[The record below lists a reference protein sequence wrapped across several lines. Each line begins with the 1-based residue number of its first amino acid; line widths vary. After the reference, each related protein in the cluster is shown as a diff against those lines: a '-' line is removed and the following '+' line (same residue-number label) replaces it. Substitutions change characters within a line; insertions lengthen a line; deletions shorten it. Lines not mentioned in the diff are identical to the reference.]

1 MSTNIASGVPAVNKT
16 KYGDIP
22 LLTSINY
29 NSWQKAV
36 LRVLQEID
44 ADEIISGEEDVA
56 QPLDIIYKDYKKR
69 SAKAANIISLS
80 CSPDVKS
87 YIDHLT
93 APKDMWETF
102 KIRLDTSATR
112 FGRTT
117 LLRYFR
123 SARP

>member
-1 MSTNIASGVPAVNKT
+1 MSADTSTVPTANKT

-22 LLTSINY
+22 LLTPPNY
-29 NSWQKAV
+29 NSWQRTV

-44 ADEIISGEEDVA
+44 ADEIVPGKEDDP
-56 QPLDIIYKDYKKR
+56 QPLNIDYKDYKKR

-93 APKDMWETF
+93 APKDM
-102 KIRLDTSATR
+102 
-112 FGRTT
+112 
-117 LLRYFR
+117 
-123 SARP
+123 